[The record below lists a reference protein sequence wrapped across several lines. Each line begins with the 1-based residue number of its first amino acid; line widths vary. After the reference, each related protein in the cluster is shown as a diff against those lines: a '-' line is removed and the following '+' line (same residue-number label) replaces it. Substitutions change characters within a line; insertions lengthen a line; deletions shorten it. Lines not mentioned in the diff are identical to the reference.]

1 MSHSDHGGD
10 AFTGAADE
18 MSAVSVQ
25 TVSAADGARVVMV
38 SVSGEIDIL
47 TQTPLLQGI
56 DQALDQPG
64 VSAVAVDL
72 SGVSFFSST
81 GIAALAHA
89 HSRALEQNLSLR
101 VVVPTGSAT
110 YRPLELTGMTELLAI
125 YPTRAAAGVAD
136 RGEAGG
142 SDPVTGDDD
151 YPHGSEHHLT
161 PAT

>member
-1 MSHSDHGGD
+1 
-10 AFTGAADE
+10 
-18 MSAVSVQ
+18 
-25 TVSAADGARVVMV
+25 
-38 SVSGEIDIL
+38 
-47 TQTPLLQGI
+47 QGI
-56 DQALDQPG
+56 DQALDQSG
-64 VSAVAVDL
+64 VSAVVVDL

-125 YPTRAAAGVAD
+125 YPTMAAAGLAD
-136 RGEAGG
+136 DEDLGAT
-142 SDPVTGDDD
+142 DPVTGDDD
-151 YPHGSEHHLT
+151 DPHGTEHHLT